1 VWLTILAEEQ
11 YLHSIVGA
19 QIDAEQAEGTGLPL
33 ACGDGASVI
42 IMKPL

>member
-19 QIDAEQAEGTGLPL
+19 QIDAEQAEGTGP
-33 ACGDGASVI
+33 AGMWGWASVI